1 MLIVRRTADRWIKEA
16 ALSVNWLLT
25 GLPGIGKTTAVE
37 SVIARLPGFNTTGF
51 VTREI
56 RRDDS
61 RTGFEVVDTAGRR
74 QLLAS
79 VALPSRPRVG
89 RYGVDLRGF
98 ERFIETIPFQS
109 TETDLI
115 LIDEIGKME
124 CLSKRFRRLVG
135 GLLDRPIPVLATVA
149 RYGGGLIEAV
159 KRRPDIILR
168 EVRRTNRNR
177 IPDEL
182 ARDIRLAVGRR

>member
-1 MLIVRRTADRWIKEA
+1 MT
-16 ALSVNWLLT
+16 VNWLLT
-25 GLPGIGKTTAVE
+25 GLPGIGKTTVVE
-37 SVIARLPGFNTTGF
+37 SVIARMPGFTTTGF

-56 RRDDS
+56 RCEDS

-79 VALPSRPRVG
+79 ITLPSRPRVG
-89 RYGVDLRGF
+89 RYGVDLKGF
-98 ERFIETIPFQS
+98 ERFIEAIPFQS
-109 TETDLI
+109 SETDLI

-124 CLSKRFRRLVG
+124 CLSKVFRRLVA
-135 GLLDRPIPVLATVA
+135 GLLGRPVPVLATVA

-168 EVRRTNRNR
+168 EVRRANRSR
-177 IPDEL
+177 LPDEL
-182 ARDIRLAVGRR
+182 ARDIQMAAGRR